1 MPAGETDSQSKSQK
15 DQPPEKPAAAAAP
28 TTASCTGS
36 GGAPSG
42 PAPTQPRVSGRFGP
56 PIPVSVLT
64 DSYKASHFLM
74 YPDAKLMVAYGE
86 FRQPYAKDP
95 EDSRF
100 VFYGRSLGQW
110 ECARAGRRQWRS
122 WTFLPLVTR

>member
-1 MPAGETDSQSKSQK
+1 MPADETASQPKGQK
-15 DQPPEKPAAAAAP
+15 DQPLTEKPAAAAAP
-28 TTASCTGS
+28 TTSCTGS

-42 PAPTQPRVSGRFGP
+42 AAPTQPRVSGRFGP

-100 VFYGRSLGQW
+100 VFYGR
-110 ECARAGRRQWRS
+110 
-122 WTFLPLVTR
+122 

>member
-1 MPAGETDSQSKSQK
+1 MPANETASQPKGQK
-15 DQPPEKPAAAAAP
+15 DQPLTEKPAAP
-28 TTASCTGS
+28 TAASCTGS
-36 GGAPSG
+36 GGAPASA
-42 PAPTQPRVSGRFGP
+42 APTQPRMSGRFGP

-74 YPDAKLMVAYGE
+74 YPDARLMVAYGE

-100 VFYGRSLGQW
+100 VFYGRSLGQR
-110 ECARAGRRQWRS
+110 ERARAGRRQWRS
-122 WTFLPLVTR
+122 STFVLLVAR

>member
-1 MPAGETDSQSKSQK
+1 MQAAAAVVPMPAGETDSQSKSQK
-15 DQPPEKPAAAAAP
+15 DQPLAEKPAAAAAP

-36 GGAPSG
+36 GGAPASA
-42 PAPTQPRVSGRFGP
+42 APTQPRVSGRFGP

-74 YPDAKLMVAYGE
+74 YPDARLMVAYGE

-100 VFYGRSLGQW
+100 VFYGR
-110 ECARAGRRQWRS
+110 
-122 WTFLPLVTR
+122 